1 MQIRIRFRIRI
12 PNTGSK
18 NQSYDFLLFAVLW
31 MCIGFNA
38 DLDRDLA
45 FFLNVDP
52 DPGPGSQTS
61 ADLDLDLSQ
70 SHKNLIFYMKKNIL
84 KGTVAKFFSN
94 CANIY
99 SNTVVTVHN
108 SPHLPLF
115 SKERQIRL
123 QNFCISNYT
132 TTFNIIVPLT
142 LALLNLPKGK
152 SLGRSKPATNS

>member
-18 NQSYDFLLFAVLW
+18 NQNYDFLLFAVLW
-31 MCIGFNA
+31 MCIDFNA

-52 DPGPGSQTS
+52 DPGPGSQTR
-61 ADLDLDLSQ
+61 ADLELDLSQ
-70 SHKNLIFYMKKNIL
+70 SHKSLNFYMKNIL
-84 KGTVAKFFSN
+84 KRTVAKFFSN

-99 SNTVVTVHN
+99 SNTYGTLVTVHN

-132 TTFNIIVPLT
+132 TTFNIIFLHF
-142 LALLNLPKGK
+142 L
-152 SLGRSKPATNS
+152 